1 MNCNICGAK
10 LEEWEEDEGICRNC
24 QSSMLADDD
33 IDLGI
38 GS

>member
-1 MNCNICGAK
+1 MNCSICGAE
-10 LEEWEEDEGICRNC
+10 LDEYERDEGICRNC

-33 IDLGI
+33 IDIGI